1 MNSSGGYICGRPQ
14 ENYRI
19 SNHCDESRE
28 DVRVSPDLQSKICD
42 AISELLEDELSQS
55 SLPNFAH
62 CLFILDLYEKQIPAD
77 LLNEL
82 HDILNKYVKMSDE
95 GQVMFRSI
103 EISDDEK
110 MELAEQ
116 LLSIYI
122 EIKGG
127 GLIF

>member
-1 MNSSGGYICGRPQ
+1 MLAVVLTKILIFNYRSGGQ
-14 ENYRI
+14 
-19 SNHCDESRE
+19 E
-28 DVRVSPDLQSKICD
+28 DVRLSPDIQSKICG
-42 AISELLEDELSQS
+42 AISELLEDEPSQS

-62 CLFILDLYEKQIPAD
+62 CLFLLDLHEKEIPAD
-77 LLNEL
+77 LLSEL
-82 HDILNKYVKMSDE
+82 HTILDKYVRVSDE

-103 EISDDEK
+103 ELSDDEK

-122 EIKGG
+122 EMKGG